1 MLQPPIALIMCAL
14 YLLQQQHHKHMDKKT
29 KKLTEKSK
37 QRRTKKQT
45 NKRIQGKIVKT
56 IISYEYVTS
65 IQTFIALLQRPSE
78 LPHNALVVFSGLPD
92 INTVGGS

>member
-1 MLQPPIALIMCAL
+1 M
-14 YLLQQQHHKHMDKKT
+14 
-29 KKLTEKSK
+29 
-37 QRRTKKQT
+37 
-45 NKRIQGKIVKT
+45 VKT

-65 IQTFIALLQRPSE
+65 IQTLIALLQRPSE

>member
-1 MLQPPIALIMCAL
+1 
-14 YLLQQQHHKHMDKKT
+14 MDNKT
-29 KKLTEKSK
+29 KKFTKK
-37 QRRTKKQT
+37 NPKKQT
-45 NKRIQGKIVKT
+45 DKRKQGKTVKT
-56 IISYEYVTS
+56 VNLYEYVTS

>member
-1 MLQPPIALIMCAL
+1 MLQPPIALTIYVL
-14 YLLQQQHHKHMDKKT
+14 YLLQQHHKYMDNKT
-29 KKLTEKSK
+29 KNSQKKSN

-45 NKRIQGKIVKT
+45 NKRMQGKIVKT

-78 LPHNALVVFSGLPD
+78 LPHNALVVFS
-92 INTVGGS
+92 